1 MYGLPFLANFFMG
14 FHEENSIEQA
24 TNVKPIFYKRY
35 MDDIFAVFESESD
48 ADTFYSYL
56 NTRHEK
62 IKFTFEKQKGNK
74 LLFLDILL
82 NNNESDFQTSV
93 FHKKTYTGLLF
104 NSFSFVPNSYKL
116 SLIKTLV
123 DRMYRINNSWTCFDK
138 DLKDFK
144 NILQK
149 NQYPLRMIGHIVK
162 SYLNDK
168 INCKN
173 EKISGN
179 AESEIKIRYFK
190 LPFIGLHST
199 LMEKKLTNFA
209 KDFGEV

>member
-1 MYGLPFLANFFMG
+1 
-14 FHEENSIEQA
+14 
-24 TNVKPIFYKRY
+24 
-35 MDDIFAVFESESD
+35 
-48 ADTFYSYL
+48 
-56 NTRHEK
+56 
-62 IKFTFEKQKGNK
+62 
-74 LLFLDILL
+74 
-82 NNNESDFQTSV
+82 
-93 FHKKTYTGLLF
+93 
-104 NSFSFVPNSYKL
+104 
-116 SLIKTLV
+116 
-123 DRMYRINNSWTCFDK
+123 
-138 DLKDFK
+138 
-144 NILQK
+144 
-149 NQYPLRMIGHIVK
+149 MIGHIVK